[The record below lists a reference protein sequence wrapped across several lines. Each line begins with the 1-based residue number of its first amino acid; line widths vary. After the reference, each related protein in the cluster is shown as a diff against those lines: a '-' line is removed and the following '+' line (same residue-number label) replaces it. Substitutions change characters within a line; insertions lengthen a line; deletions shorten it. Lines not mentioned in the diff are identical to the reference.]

1 MFRQKIGSI
10 AIVLLAA
17 GGLLLAVDADS
28 RNVETL
34 RGACLQ
40 IGVFMALLWL
50 AEPQLRTLPAWLLP
64 AVVVLPLLLIARPR
78 LFPLGLVAV
87 VVLWFMRP
95 RRRERQGES
104 LHGTRPTNR

>member
-1 MFRQKIGSI
+1 MFRRKIGLI
-10 AIVLLAA
+10 AIVLLAV

-28 RNVETL
+28 RKLETL

-50 AEPQLRTLPAWLLP
+50 AEPQLRTLPVWLLP

-78 LFPLGLVAV
+78 LFPLGLAAM

-95 RRRERQGES
+95 RHRERRGES
-104 LHGTRPTNR
+104 VRGTRPTNR

>member
-1 MFRQKIGSI
+1 MFRQKIGWI
-10 AIVLLAA
+10 AIVLLVA
-17 GGLLLAVDADS
+17 GGLLLAVDVES

-50 AEPQLRTLPAWLLP
+50 AEPQLRTLPVWLLP

-78 LFPLGLVAV
+78 LFPVGLAAV
-87 VVLWFMRP
+87 VILWFMRP
-95 RRRERQGES
+95 RRRGES
-104 LHGTRPTNR
+104 VRGTRST